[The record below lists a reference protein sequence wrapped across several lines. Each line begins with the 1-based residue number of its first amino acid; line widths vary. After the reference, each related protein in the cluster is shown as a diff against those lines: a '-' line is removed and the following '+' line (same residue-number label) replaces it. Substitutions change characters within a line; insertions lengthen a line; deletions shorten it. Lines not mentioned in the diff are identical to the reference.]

1 MCNIKITY
9 YGLIRQIVDV
19 QEEKSCIPDGG
30 TVRELLQLLVH
41 KYGEGFRS
49 IILSLD
55 GQLLPVAML
64 HLNGRDINEMDG
76 LQTKL
81 EANSDLSITVLAHA
95 ISGG

>member
-41 KYGEGFRS
+41 KYGEGFRN
-49 IILSLD
+49 IILSSD
-55 GQLLPVAML
+55 WHLLPVAML
-64 HLNGRDINEMDG
+64 HLNGRDINEIDG

-81 EANSDLSITVLAHA
+81 ETNSDLSITVLANA